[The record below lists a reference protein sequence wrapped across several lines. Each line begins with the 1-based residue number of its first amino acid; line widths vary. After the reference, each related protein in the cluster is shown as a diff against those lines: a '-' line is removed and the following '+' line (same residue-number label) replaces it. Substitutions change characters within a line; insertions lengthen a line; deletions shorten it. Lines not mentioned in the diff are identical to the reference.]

1 MKTVA
6 SIADARKMA
15 LRHGAAMEVDGA
27 TFNTG
32 RSRAAPPA
40 PKPAQPTP
48 QAAEPVKP
56 AAPPAE
62 PGLSRAEVDAMLT
75 ARDQSWRAQI
85 ENLTHAFG
93 RALQALKQPAPR
105 SKVQQFSVT
114 YDSIGRV
121 DVVVPTYET

>member
-15 LRHGAAMEVDGA
+15 LRHGAALEVEGGA
-27 TFNTG
+27 TFNAG

-40 PKPAQPTP
+40 PKPPARP

-56 AAPPAE
+56 AAPPPE
-62 PGLSRAEVDAMLT
+62 PALSRAEVDAMLA
-75 ARDQSWRAQI
+75 ARDQAWRAQI
-85 ENLTHAFG
+85 ENMTLAFG
-93 RALQALKQPAPR
+93 QALQALKQPEPR
-105 SKVQQFSVT
+105 GKVQQFNVT

>member
-15 LRHGAAMEVDGA
+15 LRHGAALEVDGA

-40 PKPAQPTP
+40 PKPPT

-62 PGLSRAEVDAMLT
+62 PGLSRADVDAMLT
-75 ARDQSWRAQI
+75 ARDQAWRAQI

>member
-15 LRHGAAMEVDGA
+15 LRHGAALEVDGA

-40 PKPAQPTP
+40 PKPPAQP

-56 AAPPAE
+56 AATPAE
-62 PGLSRAEVDAMLT
+62 PGLSRADVDAMLA
-75 ARDQSWRAQI
+75 ARDQAWRAQI
-85 ENLTHAFG
+85 ENLTLAFG
-93 RALQALKQPAPR
+93 QALQALRQPEPR
-105 SKVQQFSVT
+105 GKVQQFSVT